1 MGVSVA
7 AGGTPG
13 APGNRGLAGDRGGE
27 LLHVAVVEDHEVTRL
42 GFVQALARDRR
53 LRVVA
58 DTPTVR
64 QLLESGAEYEVCLAD
79 LVGVGSEA
87 EFSDL
92 VRRTDVVVCTAAEQ
106 WRALVAPWVR
116 GARAV
121 HGKRVGPTTLADA
134 VWDARH
140 RPFELKPHL
149 ASALADALDEC
160 GLSVSPDFAQLL
172 ALTARGRR
180 VAAVRQQLAMS
191 DDRYLAELERLRT
204 LCAAAGLGDLDFVS
218 LPLASPQPSPV
229 ATPAGPEDWAA
240 QVTAAE
246 RRTLEYCADGF
257 TDHEIAAET
266 GLSYHTV
273 VTQIRHAMDRF
284 GIQSKHAD
292 LRLIFAMYVCAR
304 HSRPEALLRR
314 LKAAGAQ
321 SPPRS
326 RP

>member
-1 MGVSVA
+1 MAVSLT
-7 AGGTPG
+7 AGGDG
-13 APGNRGLAGDRGGE
+13 AVDGDHE
-27 LLHVAVVEDHEVTRL
+27 ILHVAVVEDHEVTRL

-58 DTPTVR
+58 DAPSVR

-79 LVGVGSEA
+79 LVGVGTEQ
-87 EFSDL
+87 ELLEL

-121 HGKRVGPTTLADA
+121 YGKKVGPVTLADA

-140 RPFELKPHL
+140 RPLELKPHL
-149 ASALADALDEC
+149 ASALTDAVNEC
-160 GLSVSPDFAQLL
+160 DLTVPPDFGELL
-172 ALTARGRR
+172 TLTARGRR
-180 VAAVRQQLAMS
+180 VGAVRQQLEMS
-191 DDRYLAELERLRT
+191 EDRYLAELERLRT
-204 LCAAAGLGDLDFVS
+204 LCSDAGLGDLDFVS
-218 LPLASPQPSPV
+218 LPLAGPQP
-229 ATPAGPEDWAA
+229 AAPAPPLPEDWAA
-240 QVTAAE
+240 LVTAAE
-246 RRTLEYCADGF
+246 RRTLEYYADGF
-257 TDHEIAAET
+257 TEHEIAVET

-292 LRLIFAMYVCAR
+292 LRLIFAMYVCSR

-314 LKAAGAQ
+314 LKAAGAAA
-321 SPPRS
+321 PPRQ
-326 RP
+326 RR

>member
-1 MGVSVA
+1 MAVSA
-7 AGGTPG
+7 TAGGDG
-13 APGNRGLAGDRGGE
+13 GLDGDHE
-27 LLHVAVVEDHEVTRL
+27 ILQVAVVEDHEVTRL

-58 DTPTVR
+58 DAPSVR

-79 LVGVGSEA
+79 LVGVGTEA
-87 EFSDL
+87 EFLEL

-106 WRALVAPWVR
+106 WRALVAPWVQ

-121 HGKRVGPTTLADA
+121 YGKKVGPVTLADA

-149 ASALADALDEC
+149 ASALTDAVREC
-160 GLSVSPDFAQLL
+160 GLKVSPEFGQLL

-180 VAAVRQQLAMS
+180 VAAVRQQLAIS
-191 DDRYLAELERLRT
+191 DDRYLTELERLRK
-204 LCAAAGLGDLDFVS
+204 LCSNAGLGELDFIS
-218 LPLASPQPSPV
+218 LPLTGPQASP
-229 ATPAGPEDWAA
+229 PAPQAPEDWAA
-240 QVTAAE
+240 LVTTAE

-257 TDHEIAAET
+257 TEHEIATET

-284 GIQSKHAD
+284 GIQTKHAD
-292 LRLIFAMYVCAR
+292 LRLIFAMYVCSR
-304 HSRPEALLRR
+304 HSRPEVLLRR
-314 LKAAGAQ
+314 LKAAGAEAPQ
-321 SPPRS
+321 PR
-326 RP
+326 R